1 MHARVIALKIF
12 LFSLWLL
19 LGLLRPA
26 LAQSPVII
34 GKDQW
39 LFYRPEMIQPADEAA
54 INTSLDLVQRFNK
67 ILSTNGTALVYAVIP
82 IKMRIY
88 ADFLPEQAKLT
99 PYMAANYERVTKVL
113 KTKGVNVVDVNTAMM
128 KSPIRTSISPI
139 FLKGDT
145 HWSQLGGM
153 VVAEA
158 IRDEILLNPV
168 LKKVYD
174 TTPAEKY
181 TMEFR
186 KKLYTLKGGDLR
198 NGLPADYP
206 KHPPEQTL
214 LFDVKQPKKAA
225 TGLLDDTA
233 VPEVVLVGSSYSQ
246 EWTLFSQALKF
257 ALQRDVLSFA
267 VTADKSPWVGLLE
280 TYVASDNFQ
289 TQPPKLLI
297 WETPE
302 RELAAPP
309 NYTYREQRYKSDNTE
324 WLLRV
329 SAWVQRVCKASAV
342 STTIAKV
349 GLASRAQNLAADA
362 IAVAATAEVDFVEV
376 RLSKPITKQQYV
388 SARLTTEGSKLVSV
402 EASGPGVA
410 TRRFTLAVVGDELEH
425 NFKMPLPSPGSGY
438 TTFRLFPGQTD
449 KFSMKQL
456 EVCEQPSDL
465 LL

>member
-1 MHARVIALKIF
+1 MHVQVIAIKIF
-12 LFSLWLL
+12 LLSLWLF
-19 LGLLRPA
+19 GLLSPA
-26 LAQSPVII
+26 MAQSPVII

-67 ILSTNGTALVYAVIP
+67 ILAANGTTLAYAVIP

-88 ADFLPEQAKLT
+88 ADFLPEQAKLS
-99 PYMAANYERVTKVL
+99 PYMAANYERVIKVL
-113 KTKGVNVVDVNTAMM
+113 KAKGVNAVDVNTAMM

-158 IRDEILLNPV
+158 IKDEILVNPL
-168 LKKVYD
+168 LKKAYD
-174 TTPAEKY
+174 TTPEEKY
-181 TMEFR
+181 TMKFR

-214 LFDVKQPKKAA
+214 LFDIKQAKKAA

-257 ALQRDVLSFA
+257 ALQRDVLAFA

-289 TQPPKLLI
+289 NQPPKLLI

-309 NYTYREQRYKSDNTE
+309 NYAYREQRYKSDNTE

-329 SAWVQRVCKASAV
+329 SAWVQRTCKASTV
-342 STTIAKV
+342 SATIAKL
-349 GLASRAQNLAADA
+349 GLADKAQSLTDDA
-362 IAVAATAEVDFVEV
+362 IAVAATAETDFVEV
-376 RLSKPITKQQYV
+376 RLSKPMTKQHYV
-388 SARLTTEGSKLVSV
+388 SARLLTEGSKLVNV
-402 EASGPGVA
+402 EASGPGLA
-410 TRRFTLAVVGDELEH
+410 TRRFTLTVVGDELEH
-425 NFKMPLPSPGSGY
+425 NFKMPLPSIGAGY
-438 TTFRLFPGQTD
+438 TKLRLFPGQTD
-449 KFSMKQL
+449 NFNMKQL
-456 EVCEQPSDL
+456 VVCEQPADL

>member
-1 MHARVIALKIF
+1 MHARVIVIKIF
-12 LFSLWLL
+12 LLSLWLF
-19 LGLLRPA
+19 GLLPPA
-26 LAQSPVII
+26 MAQSPVII

-67 ILSTNGTALVYAVIP
+67 ILAANGTALAYAVIP

-88 ADFLPEQAKLT
+88 ADYLPEQAKLS
-99 PYMAANYERVTKVL
+99 PYMAANYERIIKVL
-113 KTKGVNVVDVNTAMM
+113 KAKGVSAVDVNTAMM

-158 IRDEILLNPV
+158 IKEEIFINPL
-168 LKKVYD
+168 LKKAYD
-174 TTPAEKY
+174 TTSEEKY
-181 TMEFR
+181 TMAFR

-198 NGLPADYP
+198 NGLPADHP

-214 LFDVKQPKKAA
+214 LFDIKQAKKAA

-257 ALQRDVLSFA
+257 ALQRDVLAFA

-289 TQPPKLLI
+289 NQPPKLLI

-309 NYTYREQRYKSDNTE
+309 NYAYREQRYKSDNTE

-329 SAWVQRVCKASAV
+329 SAWVQRTCKGSTV
-342 STTIAKV
+342 STTIAKL
-349 GLASRAQNLAADA
+349 GLADKAQSLTDDA
-362 IAVAATAEVDFVEV
+362 IAVAATAETDFVEV
-376 RLSKPITKQQYV
+376 LLSKPMTRQHYV
-388 SARLTTEGSKLVSV
+388 SARLLTEGSKLVSV
-402 EASGPGVA
+402 EASGPGVT
-410 TRRFTLAVVGDELEH
+410 TRRFTLTVAGDELEH
-425 NFKMPLPSPGSGY
+425 NFKMPLPSLGAGY
-438 TTFRLFPGQTD
+438 TKFRLFPGQTD
-449 KFSMKQL
+449 KFTMKQL
-456 EVCEQPSDL
+456 VVCEQPADL

>member
-1 MHARVIALKIF
+1 MRARFPISKIF
-12 LFSLWLL
+12 WLSLSLL
-19 LGLLRPA
+19 LNGLRPA
-26 LAQSPVII
+26 AAQTPVII
-34 GKDQW
+34 GKDEW

-67 ILSTNGTALVYAVIP
+67 TLSANGIALAYAVVP

-88 ADFLPEQAKLT
+88 AEFLPDQVKLT
-99 PYMAANYERVTKVL
+99 PYMAANYERASKVL
-113 KTKGVNVVDVNTAMM
+113 RAKGVNVVDVNTAMM

-145 HWSQLGGM
+145 HWSQLGSM

-158 IRDEILLNPV
+158 IKDEILLNPL
-168 LKKVYD
+168 LKKAYEA
-174 TTPAEKY
+174 TPEEKY
-181 TMEFR
+181 TMDFR
-186 KKLYTLKGGDLR
+186 KKMYKLKGGDLR
-198 NGLPADYP
+198 NGLPAEHP
-206 KHPPEQTL
+206 KYSPEQTL

-225 TGLLDDTA
+225 AGLLDDTK

-246 EWTLFSQALKF
+246 EWTLFSQALRF

-267 VTADKSPWVGLLE
+267 VTADKSPWVGLIE
-280 TYVASDNFQ
+280 TYVASDSFQ
-289 TQPPKLLI
+289 NQPPKLLI

-309 NYTYREQRYKSDNTE
+309 NYIYREQRYKSDNTE

-329 SAWVQRVCKASAV
+329 SAWVQRVCKASTV
-342 STTIAKV
+342 STSIAKV
-349 GLASRAQNLAADA
+349 GLAGKAQSLADDA
-362 IAVAATAEVDFVEV
+362 IAVTTTTEAEFVEV
-376 RLSKPITKQQYV
+376 RFSKPITKQQYV
-388 SARLTTEGSKLVSV
+388 SARLTTEGSKLVNV

-410 TRRFTLAVVGDELEH
+410 TRRFTLNVVGDELEH
-425 NFKMPLPSPGSGY
+425 NFRMPLPSPGAGY
-438 TTFRLFPGQTD
+438 TTFKLYPGQTE

-456 EVCEQPSDL
+456 AVCDQPSDL

>member
-1 MHARVIALKIF
+1 MHARVIAIKIF
-12 LFSLWLL
+12 LLSLWLA
-19 LGLLRPA
+19 LGLLPPA
-26 LAQSPVII
+26 MAQSPVII

-39 LFYRPEMIQPADEAA
+39 LFYRPEMIQPADEPS

-67 ILSTNGTALVYAVIP
+67 ILSANGTALVYAIVP

-99 PYMAANYERVTKVL
+99 PYMAANYERATKML
-113 KTKGVNVVDVNTAMM
+113 KAKGVNVVDVNTAMM

-158 IRDEILLNPV
+158 IKDEIVSNPS
-168 LKKVYD
+168 LKKAYD
-174 TTPAEKY
+174 ATPEEKY

-198 NGLPADYP
+198 NGLPADHP

-214 LFDVKQPKKAA
+214 LFDIKQAKKAA

-257 ALQRDVLSFA
+257 ALQRDVLAFA

-289 TQPPKLLI
+289 NQPPKLLI

-342 STTIAKV
+342 SPTIAQV
-349 GLASRAQNLAADA
+349 GLASKAQSLTEET
-362 IAVAATAEVDFVEV
+362 IVVAATAEAEFVEV
-376 RLSKPITKQQYV
+376 LLSKPITKQHYV
-388 SARLTTEGSKLVSV
+388 SARLMTDGSKLVNV
-402 EASGPGVA
+402 EASGPGVP
-410 TRRFTLAVVGDELEH
+410 TRRFTLTVVGDELEH
-425 NFKMPLPSPGSGY
+425 AFKMPLPSLGAGY
-438 TTFRLFPGQTD
+438 TKFRLFPGQTD

-456 EVCEQPSDL
+456 AVCEQPSDL

>member
-1 MHARVIALKIF
+1 MRARVIAIKIF
-12 LFSLWLL
+12 LLSLWLL
-19 LGLLRPA
+19 LGLLPPA
-26 LAQSPVII
+26 MAQSPVII

-67 ILSTNGTALVYAVIP
+67 ILAANGTTLAYAVIP

-88 ADFLPEQAKLT
+88 ADFLPEQAKLS
-99 PYMAANYERVTKVL
+99 PYMAANYERVIKVL
-113 KTKGVNVVDVNTAMM
+113 KAKGVNAVDVNTAMM

-158 IRDEILLNPV
+158 IKDEILVNPL
-168 LKKVYD
+168 LKKAYD
-174 TTPAEKY
+174 TTPEEKY
-181 TMEFR
+181 TMKFR

-214 LFDVKQPKKAA
+214 LFDIKQAKKAA

-257 ALQRDVLSFA
+257 ALQRDVLAFA

-289 TQPPKLLI
+289 NQPPKLLI

-309 NYTYREQRYKSDNTE
+309 NYAYREQRYKSDNTE

-329 SAWVQRVCKASAV
+329 SAWVQRTCKASTV
-342 STTIAKV
+342 SATIAKL
-349 GLASRAQNLAADA
+349 GLADKAQSLTDDA
-362 IAVAATAEVDFVEV
+362 IAVAATAETDFVEV
-376 RLSKPITKQQYV
+376 RLSKPMTKQHYV
-388 SARLTTEGSKLVSV
+388 SARLLTEGSKLVNV
-402 EASGPGVA
+402 EASGPGLA
-410 TRRFTLAVVGDELEH
+410 TRRFTLTVVGDELEH
-425 NFKMPLPSPGSGY
+425 NFKMPLPSIGAGY
-438 TTFRLFPGQTD
+438 TKLRLFPGQTD
-449 KFSMKQL
+449 NFNMKQL
-456 EVCEQPSDL
+456 VVCEQPADL

>member
-1 MHARVIALKIF
+1 MVTVMRILF
-12 LFSLWLL
+12 LLSLLLL
-19 LGLLRPA
+19 LGDLKPA
-26 LAQSPVII
+26 VAQSPVII

-67 ILSTNGTALVYAVIP
+67 ILAANGTALAYAVIP

-88 ADFLPEQAKLT
+88 ADYLPEQAKLS
-99 PYMAANYERVTKVL
+99 PYMATNYERIIKVL
-113 KTKGVNVVDVNTAMM
+113 KAKGVNAVDVNTAMM

-158 IRDEILLNPV
+158 IKDEIISNPL

-174 TTPAEKY
+174 ATPEEKY
-181 TMEFR
+181 TMAFR
-186 KKLYTLKGGDLR
+186 KKLHTLKGGDLR
-198 NGLPADYP
+198 NGLPSDHP

-214 LFDVKQPKKAA
+214 LFDVKQGKKAA

-257 ALQRDVLSFA
+257 ALQRDVLAFA

-289 TQPPKLLI
+289 NQPPKLLI

-309 NYTYREQRYKSDNTE
+309 NYAYREQRYKSDNTE

-329 SAWVQRVCKASAV
+329 SAWVQRTCKASTV
-342 STTIAKV
+342 STTIAKL
-349 GLASRAQNLAADA
+349 GLADKAQSLTDDA
-362 IAVAATAEVDFVEV
+362 IAVAATAETDFVEV
-376 RLSKPITKQQYV
+376 LLSKPMTRQHYV
-388 SARLTTEGSKLVSV
+388 SARLLTEGSKLVNV

-410 TRRFTLAVVGDELEH
+410 TRRFTLTVAGDELEH
-425 NFKMPLPSPGSGY
+425 NFKMPLPSLGAGY
-438 TTFRLFPGQTD
+438 TKFRLFPGQTD
-449 KFSMKQL
+449 KFTMKQL
-456 EVCEQPSDL
+456 VVCEQPADL